1 MELTPDF
8 DFTEI
13 LNGEKVM
20 TFHPLRLHQHVSQNI
35 NRLLVNYVYSN
46 KLGNVFY
53 SPLDVILQEGVQ
65 VVQPDLLFI
74 KKENA
79 AIEQDWIR
87 GVPDMICEIIGK
99 GTYIKDTVV
108 KKEIYEACKVP
119 EYWMIF
125 PELLFVEVFV
135 LDSDEKYFLYSYA
148 EGKGTV
154 KSKIL
159 EGFEFN
165 IKDIIPDN

>member
-1 MELTPDF
+1 
-8 DFTEI
+8 
-13 LNGEKVM
+13 
-20 TFHPLRLHQHVSQNI
+20 
-35 NRLLVNYVYSN
+35 
-46 KLGNVFY
+46 
-53 SPLDVILQEGVQ
+53 
-65 VVQPDLLFI
+65 
-74 KKENA
+74 
-79 AIEQDWIR
+79 
-87 GVPDMICEIIGK
+87 
-99 GTYIKDTVV
+99 
-108 KKEIYEACKVP
+108 
-119 EYWMIF
+119 MIF